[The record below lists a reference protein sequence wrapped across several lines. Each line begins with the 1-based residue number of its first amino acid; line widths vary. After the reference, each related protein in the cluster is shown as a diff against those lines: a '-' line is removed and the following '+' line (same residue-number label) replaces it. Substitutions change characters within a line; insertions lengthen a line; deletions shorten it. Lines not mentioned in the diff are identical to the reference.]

1 MTLSIFSRVKLL
13 TGRSQNFYSHAG
25 LKRVRQRSDECVV
38 YRRTPMWS
46 TFIRGAH
53 LPAPVHQPAPV
64 CSRSFVIWLMCV
76 CSRLPLKIADL
87 SCHGTPPTSALAM
100 ARHRRV
106 HILQVK
112 DALCKSRASP
122 PPHLRSPRTSSLRA
136 SCKVPTSSS
145 HDDRSCSSLSAHSA
159 SSPPLSPPCLSSS
172 LLTELLLLLAHP
184 PPSTLHYHVD
194 CLVD

>member
-1 MTLSIFSRVKLL
+1 MTLSIFSPVRFL

-38 YRRTPMWS
+38 YRPTLMWS
-46 TFIRGAH
+46 TFIRGVH

-87 SCHGTPPTSALAM
+87 SCHSTPPTSALAI

-122 PPHLRSPRTSSLRA
+122 SLPLTFVLLGPLRSEHRA
-136 SCKVPTSSS
+136 RYLPHPLMMVVLALLFLPT
-145 HDDRSCSSLSAHSA
+145 
-159 SSPPLSPPCLSSS
+159 PPAPLHFRPLV
-172 LLTELLLLLAHP
+172 LAH
-184 PPSTLHYHVD
+184 L
-194 CLVD
+194 C

>member
-1 MTLSIFSRVKLL
+1 MTLSIFSRVRFL

-87 SCHGTPPTSALAM
+87 SCHGTPPTSAHLTGQGRTM
-100 ARHRRV
+100 
-106 HILQVK
+106 QV
-112 DALCKSRASP
+112 SRF
-122 PPHLRSPRTSSLRA
+122 
-136 SCKVPTSSS
+136 
-145 HDDRSCSSLSAHSA
+145 
-159 SSPPLSPPCLSSS
+159 SSPSPSFSSDLFAPRIVQGTYLILS
-172 LLTELLLLLAHP
+172 
-184 PPSTLHYHVD
+184 
-194 CLVD
+194 